1 MMLGYEERMGYV
13 GWENDS
19 WGYMTIHIY
28 ESQHTTVLGIRKRI
42 LCNILQLETHIPAGG
57 S

>member
-1 MMLGYEERMGYV
+1 MLGGRMIV
-13 GWENDS
+13 GDTYNT
-19 WGYMTIHIY
+19 YY